1 MFIFSSFISCVQETL
16 DGGSGSLATLLTE
29 TDITWESLEQTQGLN
44 ELMLRETQ
52 VYTCT
57 LYIHIRT
64 CMSGIHRYCIY
75 ICLVEVCLV

>member
-29 TDITWESLEQTQGLN
+29 TDITCTWESLEQTQGLN

-52 VYTCT
+52 VYTCV
-57 LYIHIRT
+57 
-64 CMSGIHRYCIY
+64 SGIHRCCI
-75 ICLVEVCLV
+75 

>member
-57 LYIHIRT
+57 YIYVH
-64 CMSGIHRYCIY
+64 
-75 ICLVEVCLV
+75 VCLVYIGTVYIYIYIYIW